1 MADLFN
7 KLNQKQIEAVRSTE
21 GRVRVTAGA
30 GTGKTRLLT
39 HRYAYLVNELGI
51 SPSNILCVT
60 FTNKAA
66 NEMKKRIASMV
77 SEGNVNDFVCTI
89 HGFCVSLL
97 RKELFRIGYP
107 KNFAIIDE
115 EDSKDL
121 AKQVLQEFKL
131 DHTLITAKQFLQEI
145 HLFKQKEY
153 ISQYM
158 LPNSTKDSTNQI
170 ERFLQLQSK
179 NYALDF
185 DDLILFTTYIL
196 EKYEDARNYWQDIIN
211 YIMVDEAQDFSAR
224 NWNIIEILSSK
235 YNNLFN

>member
-1 MADLFN
+1 MV
-7 KLNQKQIEAVRSTE
+7 NQ
-21 GRVRVTAGA
+21 
-30 GTGKTRLLT
+30 
-39 HRYAYLVNELGI
+39 
-51 SPSNILCVT
+51 
-60 FTNKAA
+60 
-66 NEMKKRIASMV
+66 
-77 SEGNVNDFVCTI
+77 GNVNDFVCTI

-97 RKELFRIGYP
+97 RKEIYRLGYP

-131 DHTLITAKQFLQEI
+131 DQTLITTKQFLLEI
-145 HLFKQKEY
+145 HLFKRKENY

-158 LPNSTKDSTNQI
+158 LPNSTKDNTNQI

-179 NYALDF
+179 NFALDF

-235 YNNLFN
+235 HRQPTVMKRSGIFCGTQRVPAS